1 MGRPLDPFSGLSHPH
16 GHGCW
21 LVCEV
26 ALIQRKPTPPS
37 FLSEERGE
45 RRVPDSLGGRPQ
57 GKLHHRSSLA
67 LALPF
72 LSPNPLLFAPAPV
85 HFCCASLSRLSSF
98 PPLLSPCGTSRCPC
112 SAAASLDIGAAA
124 GGRSSLLLFVWTSH
138 FPR

>member
-85 HFCCASLSRLSSF
+85 HFVVCLSLAYPRSLPS
-98 PPLLSPCGTSRCPC
+98 PLAAPLAVPAARPHLLTSGRQ
-112 SAAASLDIGAAA
+112 A
-124 GGRSSLLLFVWTSH
+124 GGRNSLRLFVWTSH